1 MATGRKKPIEEIEE
15 MAAELFG
22 CTWDMT
28 AKKTKKKKKKKKSKK
43 KWKKEGEGDKEDGD
57 GRGRLGI
64 PLAEQS
70 RLISYLL
77 VDLTAAPVPPPPP
90 LPNNQRR
97 NRALVRCVFL
107 HVWPSFYWNSFGE
120 HRITNQ
126 LLDGTAFY
134 QVPSG
139 LLFTLVFFFIKL
151 CGTRH

>member
-90 LPNNQRR
+90 PPQQPKKKQSVGPLCFSPRMTIILLKLIRWTSNNQSTTRW
-97 NRALVRCVFL
+97 NCVL
-107 HVWPSFYWNSFGE
+107 PSSFGPVV
-120 HRITNQ
+120 HIGIF
-126 LLDGTAFY
+126 LY
-134 QVPSG
+134 
-139 LLFTLVFFFIKL
+139 
-151 CGTRH
+151 

>member
-90 LPNNQRR
+90 SPTTKEETERWS
-97 NRALVRCVFL
+97 V
-107 HVWPSFYWNSFGE
+107 
-120 HRITNQ
+120 
-126 LLDGTAFY
+126 
-134 QVPSG
+134 
-139 LLFTLVFFFIKL
+139 VFFSTYDHHFIE
-151 CGTRH
+151 THSVNIE